1 LTNFFLK
8 NSDSICTY
16 VTLVHWN
23 HIKFKKWTFKP
34 CKKGAKISVCF
45 NWELSDSKVKGA
57 LLRAFRRGQK
67 NIFFCE
73 FLFSKIDHFSF
84 NVCPRCNVWTFQ
96 LLIVLVYVTSPQ
108 CQGFLSILQLI
119 SVTIIMLLLKKSPW
133 DNKVLRRFWEEI
145 FSQKVISFYDR
156 FFS

>member
-1 LTNFFLK
+1 M
-8 NSDSICTY
+8 
-16 VTLVHWN
+16 
-23 HIKFKKWTFKP
+23 
-34 CKKGAKISVCF
+34 
-45 NWELSDSKVKGA
+45 
-57 LLRAFRRGQK
+57 RAFRRRQK
-67 NIFFCE
+67 NIFFYE
-73 FLFSKIDHFSF
+73 FLFSKIDHFSSNF
-84 NVCPRCNVWTFQ
+84 CPSCNVWTFQ

-156 FFS
+156 FFLKRMKVLRKVWHLVKSDASSFLCENCPKKVGIYAVSLHSCFC